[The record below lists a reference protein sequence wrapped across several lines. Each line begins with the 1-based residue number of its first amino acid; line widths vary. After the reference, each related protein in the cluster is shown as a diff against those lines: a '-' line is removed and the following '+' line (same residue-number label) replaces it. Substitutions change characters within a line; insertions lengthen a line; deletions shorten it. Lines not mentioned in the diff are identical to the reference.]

1 MLLFVHKKKTF
12 PKTALTTRRAAL
24 AAAGMLAMPAILHA
38 PILHAPILHVQ
49 GGPLRIAMVTTLS
62 GPGGYLGADIRD
74 GFRLAMADG
83 KLGGVPVDLLVEDDG
98 LRPAQA
104 RQIVNRLINTD
115 GIRLYT
121 GIAFSSVLGAVVGDI
136 LDEGGIYV
144 SPNAAPANLAGRNCH
159 PNYYVVSWQN
169 DGPHESAGENAN
181 LLGHRRMY
189 VLAPDSRAGRD
200 AIAGFRRYFKG
211 SIAGESHTRPD
222 QTDYGPEMARIRAA
236 NPDAVFQFHPGALG
250 IAFIRQYRQAGLLGR
265 VPMVLPAP
273 SLDSVIL
280 GAVGEAALGIDV
292 SAHWNADFDNVANR
306 GFMADFQAKYKRLPT
321 CYASQGYDTALA
333 IGAALFETKG
343 QLRDTELFR
352 RAMLPATF
360 QSVRGRFRFGP
371 NQHPIQD
378 WWALRVEKGKDG
390 TPALVTRGRV
400 FQDHG
405 DAYAAECR
413 M

>member
-1 MLLFVHKKKTF
+1 
-12 PKTALTTRRAAL
+12 
-24 AAAGMLAMPAILHA
+24 
-38 PILHAPILHVQ
+38 
-49 GGPLRIAMVTTLS
+49 
-62 GPGGYLGADIRD
+62 
-74 GFRLAMADG
+74 
-83 KLGGVPVDLLVEDDG
+83 
-98 LRPAQA
+98 
-104 RQIVNRLINTD
+104 
-115 GIRLYT
+115 
-121 GIAFSSVLGAVVGDI
+121 
-136 LDEGGIYV
+136 
-144 SPNAAPANLAGRNCH
+144 
-159 PNYYVVSWQN
+159 
-169 DGPHESAGENAN
+169 
-181 LLGHRRMY
+181 
-189 VLAPDSRAGRD
+189 
-200 AIAGFRRYFKG
+200 
-211 SIAGESHTRPD
+211 
-222 QTDYGPEMARIRAA
+222 
-236 NPDAVFQFHPGALG
+236 
-250 IAFIRQYRQAGLLGR
+250 
-265 VPMVLPAP
+265 VLPAP